1 MKKII
6 LLIFLISLTGCVSTI
21 EPTSQKNNP
30 AKASDEIM
38 IIYSDPEEIYI
49 MANEVLLG
57 KYKSRERP
65 NEKML
70 ATALNHCEMYKKDAH
85 HIWRPASP
93 IPYKFRPGDYMIT
106 YGASKA
112 DLYDWSTFR
121 YQNKIYQGYR
131 FICAN
136 SKNKAINTKVDY
148 KVSWFGYAPKSWW
161 AMHRGSLDTIENKRF
176 ISEQEIAE
184 NKRKELEEKARIA
197 KLEKQ
202 RRVALIESLENEY
215 GNVCLKNENNNKFL
229 KGTIDYENCLIAHD
243 EKIIA
248 QKRETDELR
257 KQKQRELEEKLAKMS
272 PTERHAYN
280 CTETF
285 NFKKGSEKFND
296 CVFELY
302 TAELDIQKLE
312 LEKQVAEANAKAA
325 SNEQLRA
332 EALAKAQIAAANA
345 STRAANLNSSMQLM
359 KLSEQ
364 LIRGNQ
370 QQNPFNQNN
379 ARLRTTCSNV
389 GGFLTCF

>member
-1 MKKII
+1 MKKILGI
-6 LLIFLISLTGCVSTI
+6 MVLGLLLSNCSSTI
-21 EPTSQKNNP
+21 EPIDQKDNP
-30 AKASDEIM
+30 IKSSKEVKIF
-38 IIYSDPEEIYI
+38 YSDPNEIFILHNQNPLSLNSYDGYVRPKEEYI
-49 MANEVLLG
+49 
-57 KYKSRERP
+57 K
-65 NEKML
+65 
-70 ATALNHCEMYKKDAH
+70 TAFNHCSLYKKNTYFL
-85 HIWRPASP
+85 
-93 IPYKFRPGDYMIT
+93 YKVANNFTQFDYRK
-106 YGASKA
+106 YFYNGV
-112 DLYDWSTFR
+112 R
-121 YQNKIYQGYR
+121 YSGYR
-131 FICAN
+131 FICEQN
-136 SKNKAINTKVDY
+136 SYLARNKIKTYSLKHYNQFLEYLFESTQ
-148 KVSWFGYAPKSWW
+148 
-161 AMHRGSLDTIENKRF
+161 GSLSLFEKKR
-176 ISEQEIAE
+176 ILSEQEIAE
-184 NKRKELEEKARIA
+184 NKKKELEEKARIA

-248 QKRETDELR
+248 QKREADELR

-345 STRAANLNSSMQLM
+345 SARAANLNSSMQLM

-364 LIRGNQ
+364 LIKGNQ

-379 ARLRTTCSNV
+379 VRVKTTCTNV
-389 GGFLTCF
+389 GGYLTCF

>member
-1 MKKII
+1 MKKLLGII
-6 LLIFLISLTGCVSTI
+6 VLGLLLSNCSSTI
-21 EPTSQKNNP
+21 EPIDQKDNP
-30 AKASDEIM
+30 IKSSKEVKIF
-38 IIYSDPEEIYI
+38 YSDPNEIFIMHNQNPLSLNSYAGYVRPKEEYI
-49 MANEVLLG
+49 
-57 KYKSRERP
+57 K
-65 NEKML
+65 
-70 ATALNHCEMYKKDAH
+70 TAFNHCSLYKKNTYFL
-85 HIWRPASP
+85 
-93 IPYKFRPGDYMIT
+93 YKVANNFTQFDYRK
-106 YGASKA
+106 YFYNGV
-112 DLYDWSTFR
+112 R
-121 YQNKIYQGYR
+121 YSGYR
-131 FICAN
+131 FICEQN
-136 SKNKAINTKVDY
+136 SYLSRNKIKTYSLKHYNQFLEYLFESTQ
-148 KVSWFGYAPKSWW
+148 
-161 AMHRGSLDTIENKRF
+161 GSLSLFEKKR
-176 ISEQEIAE
+176 ILSEQEIAE
-184 NKRKELEEKARIA
+184 NKKKELEEKARIA

-248 QKRETDELR
+248 QKREADELR

-345 STRAANLNSSMQLM
+345 SARAANLNSSMQLM

-364 LIRGNQ
+364 LIKGNQ

-379 ARLRTTCSNV
+379 VRVKTTCTNV
-389 GGFLTCF
+389 GGYLTCF

>member
-1 MKKII
+1 MSKIFLI
-6 LLIFLISLTGCVSTI
+6 FFLIFLTSCATTI
-21 EPTSQKNNP
+21 EPSSQTSNP
-30 AKASDEIM
+30 AKVDETVKIA
-38 IIYSDPEEIYI
+38 YSDPSEIYI
-49 MANEVLLG
+49 MKTANPFSLFHHNKPPEEKFISTAFKHCSIYKKNTYYVYKEVKYLPKGSFFDNVYKQIRLISKHKTFDWATYMFNG
-57 KYKSRERP
+57 KKYDAYRFVCSNSKSR
-65 NEKML
+65 
-70 ATALNHCEMYKKDAH
+70 ALNVPRTLAYSGTWQPFIIHKGSKVLIEKKR
-85 HIWRPASP
+85 I
-93 IPYKFRPGDYMIT
+93 
-106 YGASKA
+106 
-112 DLYDWSTFR
+112 L
-121 YQNKIYQGYR
+121 
-131 FICAN
+131 
-136 SKNKAINTKVDY
+136 
-148 KVSWFGYAPKSWW
+148 
-161 AMHRGSLDTIENKRF
+161 
-176 ISEQEIAE
+176 SEQEIAE
-184 NKRKELEEKARIA
+184 NKKKELEEKARIA

-248 QKRETDELR
+248 QKREADELR

-345 STRAANLNSSMQLM
+345 SARAANLNSSMQLM

-364 LIRGNQ
+364 LIKGNQ

-379 ARLRTTCSNV
+379 VRVKTTCTNV
-389 GGFLTCF
+389 GGYLTCF

>member
-1 MKKII
+1 MSKIFLI
-6 LLIFLISLTGCVSTI
+6 FFLIFLTSCATTI

-30 AKASDEIM
+30 AKVSDEIKIAYSSPQEL
-38 IIYSDPEEIYI
+38 IIMFKLSPISFNYAGYI
-49 MANEVLLG
+49 PPSYEFI
-57 KYKSRERP
+57 E
-65 NEKML
+65 
-70 ATALNHCEMYKKDAH
+70 TAFNHCSMYKKN
-85 HIWRPASP
+85 
-93 IPYKFRPGDYMIT
+93 T
-106 YGASKA
+106 YYLYAYVNSKYTH
-112 DLYDWSTFR
+112 YDWR
-121 YQNKIYQGYR
+121 AYRIKDKIYTGYR
-131 FICAN
+131 FICAESQGVAKLYKDSSAVSFN
-136 SKNKAINTKVDY
+136 SFWDQQVFYRHSALAVFEK
-148 KVSWFGYAPKSWW
+148 
-161 AMHRGSLDTIENKRF
+161 KR
-176 ISEQEIAE
+176 ILSEQEIAE
-184 NKRKELEEKARIA
+184 NKKKELEEKARIA

-248 QKRETDELR
+248 QKREADELR

>member
-1 MKKII
+1 MKK
-6 LLIFLISLTGCVSTI
+6 
-21 EPTSQKNNP
+21 
-30 AKASDEIM
+30 
-38 IIYSDPEEIYI
+38 
-49 MANEVLLG
+49 LLG
-57 KYKSRERP
+57 IIVLGLLLSLF
-65 NEKML
+65 EK
-70 ATALNHCEMYKKDAH
+70 
-85 HIWRPASP
+85 
-93 IPYKFRPGDYMIT
+93 
-106 YGASKA
+106 
-112 DLYDWSTFR
+112 
-121 YQNKIYQGYR
+121 
-131 FICAN
+131 
-136 SKNKAINTKVDY
+136 
-148 KVSWFGYAPKSWW
+148 
-161 AMHRGSLDTIENKRF
+161 KR
-176 ISEQEIAE
+176 ILSEQEIAE
-184 NKRKELEEKARIA
+184 NKKKELEEKARIA

-248 QKRETDELR
+248 QKREADELR

-345 STRAANLNSSMQLM
+345 SARAANLNSSMQLM

-364 LIRGNQ
+364 LIKGNQ

-379 ARLRTTCSNV
+379 VRVKTTCTNV
-389 GGFLTCF
+389 GGYLTCF